1 MTGIWFRAAV
11 LGSLLAL
18 GGCAASPPQTRVT
31 RFHLNQPIATGA
43 IAVEPRDP
51 TMGKALEFH
60 TYAAAVAEEL
70 NRLGFQLAPGVS
82 KSELVAVVDV
92 RRASRQLGSER
103 SPVSIGIGGGTF
115 GGNVGVGGGVSFPVG
130 KPRGS
135 YATAT
140 ELGVQI
146 KRRSE
151 GTVIWEGRAETFA
164 RDGTPYA
171 EPAAAVRRL
180 AGALFKDF
188 PGESGRTITV
198 K

>member
-1 MTGIWFRAAV
+1 MAGIWFRAAMLGTV
-11 LGSLLAL
+11 LAVA
-18 GGCAASPPQTRVT
+18 GCAASPPEARVT
-31 RFHLNQPIATGA
+31 RFHLNQPIAPGA
-43 IAVEPRDP
+43 IAIEPRNA
-51 TMGKALEFH
+51 MAANELEFQA
-60 TYAAAVAEEL
+60 YAGAVAQEL
-70 NRLGFQLAPGVS
+70 SRIGYRIAPGVT

-92 RRASRQLGSER
+92 RRMSRQIGPEQ

-130 KPRGS
+130 KARGS

-140 ELGVQI
+140 ELSVQI

-151 GTVIWEGRAETFA
+151 GTVIWEGRAEAIA

-171 EPAAAVRRL
+171 EPAAAVGRL